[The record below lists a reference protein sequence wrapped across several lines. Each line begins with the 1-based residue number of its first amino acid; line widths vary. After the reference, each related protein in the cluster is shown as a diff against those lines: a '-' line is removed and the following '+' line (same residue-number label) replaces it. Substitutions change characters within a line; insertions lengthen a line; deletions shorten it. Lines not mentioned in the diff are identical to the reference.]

1 MFCTGDAIESLPCYV
16 GGMTKTLDKPSS
28 KRTKGYVLGRRGFA
42 KISAVE
48 GIRLSPEMEA
58 RFREFDREGLSPSER
73 RKALARTFG
82 KVR

>member
-1 MFCTGDAIESLPCYV
+1 
-16 GGMTKTLDKPSS
+16 MTKTLSRPSA
-28 KRTKGYVLGRRGFA
+28 KGAKGFTLGRKGFA

-58 RFREFDREGLSPSER
+58 QFREFDQKGLSPSER
-73 RKALARTFG
+73 RKAIARAFG

>member
-1 MFCTGDAIESLPCYV
+1 MCYAIC
-16 GGMTKTLDKPSS
+16 MTKNLNRPAS
-28 KRTKGYVLGRRGFA
+28 KAAKDFTLGRQGFA

-58 RFREFDREGLSPSER
+58 RFREFDQKGLSPSER
-73 RKALARTFG
+73 RAAIARTFS

>member
-1 MFCTGDAIESLPCYV
+1 
-16 GGMTKTLDKPSS
+16 MTKTLGEPS
-28 KRTKGYVLGRRGFA
+28 KRGAKEFTLGRQGFA

-58 RFREFDREGLSPSER
+58 RFREFDRKDLSASER

-82 KVR
+82 KAR